1 MAETTYLEAIR
12 QGIWEE
18 LERDPDVFLLGE
30 DIGVY
35 GGAFKVTAGMLEK
48 FGARRVM
55 DTPVCESAIV
65 GTAIGAAMM
74 GLRPVIEMQFAD
86 FISCAYDQ
94 LINFAA
100 KNRFRSGVAADG
112 AARADRRRHSRRPLS
127 LAESGDGV

>member
-1 MAETTYLEAIR
+1 MQVSGRKWMLRSSGQRTIRTPTLRNCSITYTSGASPMEMTYLEAIR
-12 QGIWEE
+12 QGIREE
-18 LERDPDVFLLGE
+18 MQRDSDVFLLGE

-35 GGAFKVTAGMLEK
+35 GGAFKVTAGMLDE

-94 LINFAA
+94 LI
-100 KNRFRSGVAADG
+100 
-112 AARADRRRHSRRPLS
+112 
-127 LAESGDGV
+127 